1 MIDKYAIYQFGNNE
15 KYEYKIID
23 LKENAIETKVS
34 EDSLVY
40 KLCGETFV
48 KISKFG
54 ELPFG
59 NFDLVLEQR
68 TKESKIFNGLI
79 LANFDEIKII
89 E

>member
-34 EDSLVY
+34 ENSLVF

-68 TKESKIFNGLI
+68 DKKTKNFSGLI
-79 LANFDEIKII
+79 LAAFDEIKIK